1 MTSVPFKELKHSLS
15 LHATE
20 TGGEHRPDDQLGWNA
35 DFTFDYLLYCT
46 INTTISSRHF
56 LNKETNEKTTVKKN
70 INKWFRDNRDPYPRC
85 ISK

>member
-1 MTSVPFKELKHSLS
+1 MTSIPFKELKHSLS
-15 LHATE
+15 LHVTE
-20 TGGEHRPDDQLGWNA
+20 TGGEHRPDADA

-56 LNKETNEKTTVKKN
+56 LNKETNEKTTIKKN
-70 INKWFRDNRDPYPRC
+70 ISKWFRDNRGPYPRC